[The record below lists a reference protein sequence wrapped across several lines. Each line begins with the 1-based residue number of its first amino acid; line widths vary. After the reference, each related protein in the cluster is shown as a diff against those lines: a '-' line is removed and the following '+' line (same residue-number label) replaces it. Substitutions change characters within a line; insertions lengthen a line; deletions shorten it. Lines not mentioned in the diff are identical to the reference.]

1 MRWSRLFIVLA
12 AALLPVTLPAGRM
25 LRLRPPLRADH
36 DQSPIAEPKQRDVSE
51 SYAIVYN
58 SWLRHLSPEY
68 KASRAADPG
77 ALNANAWDEVPDSSW
92 FAARIGL
99 RSRTFA
105 EIEAGL
111 NATGAGPSP
120 GSWTVTKIGDEGY
133 TPKIDIIDPQGRK
146 YVLKFDL
153 PSAIERNSAAERICT
168 LILHA
173 AGYNVPHNSI
183 AYFRREDLKLGADA
197 KYSNAIG
204 KKEPLTLPIFEAMM
218 QKLKPLPDGRYRGLA
233 SLNLSHAGKPV
244 GRFVYAGRRKDD
256 SNDLIPHELRREL
269 RGFRVIAS
277 WINHVDVGD
286 KNALDVFVTLKEK
299 RGFLRHYL
307 LDFGSA
313 MGSGDFVNGPYR
325 VGHEYIFDGPAI
337 GRSFVTLGIWRRPWD
352 VQGEIRYPE
361 AGYFQ
366 AELFDPPVWK
376 PNYPNLAFERMDES
390 DAYWGAKIV
399 TAFSDDTILR
409 LVQAGEYTRAE
420 VTQYVADVLKKRRD
434 AIGRY
439 WLARVTP
446 LEDFA
451 LAREGANYRLSFRD
465 LALERGYERA
475 ENRVCRFWLESPDG
489 KRLTA
494 VQEAPA
500 GRQYLDFAGDVP
512 LKTGGSGIKP
522 DRYGRTPAARLLIQA
537 RGRGSEQ
544 ALPVEVVLGYQ
555 DNRTQLEVLGW
566 YHAPRR

>member
-120 GSWTVTKIGDEGY
+120 GSWTVTKIEDEGY

-197 KYSNAIG
+197 KYSNAKPADRASNPIAMDAHRPPVCSSRPAAAAASRPSPWKSFSATKTIG
-204 KKEPLTLPIFEAMM
+204 HSSK
-218 QKLKPLPDGRYRGLA
+218 
-233 SLNLSHAGKPV
+233 SWAGIMP
-244 GRFVYAGRRKDD
+244 RAGRWRK
-256 SNDLIPHELRREL
+256 
-269 RGFRVIAS
+269 
-277 WINHVDVGD
+277 
-286 KNALDVFVTLKEK
+286 
-299 RGFLRHYL
+299 
-307 LDFGSA
+307 
-313 MGSGDFVNGPYR
+313 
-325 VGHEYIFDGPAI
+325 
-337 GRSFVTLGIWRRPWD
+337 RRPPPRRD
-352 VQGEIRYPE
+352 RTSEIPRGGRGGKGWS
-361 AGYFQ
+361 A
-366 AELFDPPVWK
+366 PPVM
-376 PNYPNLAFERMDES
+376 P
-390 DAYWGAKIV
+390 
-399 TAFSDDTILR
+399 
-409 LVQAGEYTRAE
+409 
-420 VTQYVADVLKKRRD
+420 
-434 AIGRY
+434 
-439 WLARVTP
+439 
-446 LEDFA
+446 
-451 LAREGANYRLSFRD
+451 
-465 LALERGYERA
+465 
-475 ENRVCRFWLESPDG
+475 
-489 KRLTA
+489 
-494 VQEAPA
+494 
-500 GRQYLDFAGDVP
+500 
-512 LKTGGSGIKP
+512 
-522 DRYGRTPAARLLIQA
+522 
-537 RGRGSEQ
+537 
-544 ALPVEVVLGYQ
+544 
-555 DNRTQLEVLGW
+555 
-566 YHAPRR
+566 